1 MFSSKTA
8 ISSLSRPL
16 QAPDGMRPS
25 AVVKDEE
32 VCVKSSWSWSKEVV
46 GNEQGLQVWVWQ

>member
-1 MFSSKTA
+1 MFSSKTT

-25 AVVKDEE
+25 AVAKDEE